1 MKKLLAGLVIAGA
14 AVAAMMLKRK
24 KEDEEEPI
32 LITLEEDQEEQIE
45 ITMDEDYPL
54 VTIFERQTWQ
64 SRIKILLKQLV
75 DEKQLTLVHKMQFA
89 SQEKLFEG
97 LREIKQLDYMLVE
110 ADENHQ
116 VIIEK
121 EVENFYDDICQEVLK
136 VVQITRAYEG
146 VYREFEIKG

>member
-1 MKKLLAGLVIAGA
+1 MKKILAGLVIAGA

-121 EVENFYDDICQEVLK
+121 EVENFYDDICMEVLK
-136 VVQITRAYEG
+136 IVQITRTYEG